1 MDWVAAAEEFLGK
14 HGWGARGRNLGVSRM
29 FGTGDI
35 GSCVRNAHVA
45 ALRPR
50 GVISGFLTIVP
61 GAGVVYIP
69 PIAAKVPP
77 QRVRLRVSSELLTNG
92 AIFSAY
98 MTRDSLRSLVIED
111 VLVWNGSDVWS
122 TRKFSDR
129 WNNLLAEFAA
139 THFRSDPVLQ
149 GCRVTFAIYCTPNTL
164 TEPDEKH
171 VIELV
176 PEAAGS
182 KRLIWM
188 PPRSVPTVPA
198 VDTETAP
205 KSKEQSYSVQKEAG
219 MGPDVYAVYKGTAR
233 LGLALV
239 RTLAISKALR
249 LACGPVGSVAVP
261 VRAELNKTFEK
272 YEILEVL
279 SA

>member
-61 GAGVVYIP
+61 GTGVVYIP

-77 QRVRLRVSSELLTNG
+77 QRLRLRVSSQLLTNG

-98 MTRDSLRSLVIED
+98 MTRESPRTLVIED
-111 VLVWNGSDVWS
+111 ILVWNGTDVWS
-122 TRKFSDR
+122 GRKFSDR

-139 THFRSDPVLQ
+139 AHFRSDTILQ
-149 GCRVTFAIYCTPNTL
+149 GCAVVFATYCAPNTL
-164 TEPDEKH
+164 SEPDEKH

-176 PEAAGS
+176 PEAAGV

-188 PPRSVPTVPA
+188 PPRAAPVLTPASEADVPA
-198 VDTETAP
+198 M
-205 KSKEQSYSVQKEAG
+205 KEQQFSVQKEVG
-219 MGPDVYAVYKGTAR
+219 MGPDVYAVYKGATR

-249 LACGPVGSVAVP
+249 LACGPVGGAAVP